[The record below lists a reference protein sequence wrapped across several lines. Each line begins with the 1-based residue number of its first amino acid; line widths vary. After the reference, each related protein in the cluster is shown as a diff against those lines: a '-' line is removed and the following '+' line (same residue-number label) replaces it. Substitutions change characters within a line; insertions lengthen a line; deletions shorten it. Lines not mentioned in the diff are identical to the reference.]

1 MSKLNREWHELNR
14 MPPNATDAQRADWH
28 YRHARACGCRA
39 LTASIAELLRKNGYE
54 VPAPDSGTVS

>member
-28 YRHARACGCRA
+28 FRHAQACGCRA
-39 LTASIAELLRKNGYE
+39 LTASIEALLRKHGYE
-54 VPAPDSGTVS
+54 VPVKVH